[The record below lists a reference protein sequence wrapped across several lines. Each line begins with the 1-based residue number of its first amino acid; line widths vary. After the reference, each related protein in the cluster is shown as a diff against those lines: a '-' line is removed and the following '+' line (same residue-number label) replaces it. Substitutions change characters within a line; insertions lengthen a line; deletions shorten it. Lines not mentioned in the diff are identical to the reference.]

1 MLTKEEVY
9 TKLEELGVAFD
20 KMEHEPVYTIDEM
33 KLIEGMNIEDVC
45 KNLFI
50 RDEKGKRHFLVVI
63 REDKRADL
71 KALREQIG
79 STRLSFASEDRLMKH
94 MGLTKG
100 AVTPLGLLNDE
111 SKSVEVIF
119 DQDLK
124 GRERLGFHPC
134 DNTATVWISFDN
146 IKNVIESRGNSLKFV
161 KL

>member
-63 REDKRADL
+63 REDKSADL

-79 STRLSFASEDRLMKH
+79 SRDSAS
-94 MGLTKG
+94 
-100 AVTPLGLLNDE
+100 PLKIG
-111 SKSVEVIF
+111 
-119 DQDLK
+119 
-124 GRERLGFHPC
+124 
-134 DNTATVWISFDN
+134 
-146 IKNVIESRGNSLKFV
+146 
-161 KL
+161 